1 MPGDKLHMTMQVR
14 DEMRQWLDR
23 SKLQCT
29 DAELD
34 ELMEV
39 MNSSSDDR
47 GVCFEDLL
55 QFYQAQRRR

>member
-23 SKLQCT
+23 IKLQCT

-55 QFYQAQRRR
+55 QFYQGQRRR

>member
-1 MPGDKLHMTMQVR
+1 MQVR

-23 SKLQCT
+23 IKLQCT